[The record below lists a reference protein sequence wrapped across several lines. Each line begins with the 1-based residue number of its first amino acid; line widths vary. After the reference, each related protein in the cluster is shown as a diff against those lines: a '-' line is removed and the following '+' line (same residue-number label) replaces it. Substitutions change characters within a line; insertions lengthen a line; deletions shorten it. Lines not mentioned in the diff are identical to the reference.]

1 MATHVEGRVV
11 SSTGSDRTSGRDI
24 DTIREVDEFSGEP
37 APSQDSGSSAGP
49 DTSVVLIPRAKSSL
63 AKKLAKSL
71 GFHSHKDSTLDATA
85 NNRAASEQDDKQSP
99 DRGVHFNS
107 QTTSDRPASV
117 TKSVVTVTASTGASA
132 DSSTPDKQA
141 VSGTGGNGKYVS
153 PFQTAQHQPSGTL
166 TEASAFYSPNSS
178 FNSVASGRVPKAMS
192 ASLDDD
198 GSQMRKSR
206 MAPGNPLSYS
216 GDLEQ
221 LKPKLSMPDQPAGD
235 ERTASGVLSA
245 KSRRSSAY
253 SLKSMDGKLTLSP
266 CWSMPQPLSSSPA
279 NLCKRLTPSLMPA
292 VQVTIILMLAKKK
305 DLHLACY
312 TCLAVLLVCTQ
323 PANVPI
329 LSALHDAWQAKAR

>member
-37 APSQDSGSSAGP
+37 APSQDSGSS
-49 DTSVVLIPRAKSSL
+49 DTSVVLTTRAKSSL

-85 NNRAASEQDDKQSP
+85 HKKAGTEQHERQERDDKQSP

-117 TKSVVTVTASTGASA
+117 TKSVVTVAASTVASSG
-132 DSSTPDKQA
+132 SSTADKQA

-178 FNSVASGRVPKAMS
+178 FNSVASGRVPSALS

-221 LKPKLSMPDQPAGD
+221 LKPRPSMPDQPAGD

-253 SLKSMDGKLTLSP
+253 SLKSMDGK
-266 CWSMPQPLSSSPA
+266 
-279 NLCKRLTPSLMPA
+279 
-292 VQVTIILMLAKKK
+292 
-305 DLHLACY
+305 
-312 TCLAVLLVCTQ
+312 
-323 PANVPI
+323 PI
-329 LSALHDAWQAKAR
+329 LSSLSLNATTPQLITSKPLQTLDSKSVASSASQYHPDVG

>member
-24 DTIREVDEFSGEP
+24 DTIREVDEFTGEP

-49 DTSVVLIPRAKSSL
+49 DTSVVLTPRAKSSL

-85 NNRAASEQDDKQSP
+85 KRRAGSEQHERQEQDDKQSP

-216 GDLEQ
+216 GELEQ
-221 LKPKLSMPDQPAGD
+221 LKPKPSMPDQPAGD

-253 SLKSMDGKLTLSP
+253 SLKSMDGKLILSP
-266 CWSMPQPLSSSPA
+266 
-279 NLCKRLTPSLMPA
+279 
-292 VQVTIILMLAKKK
+292 
-305 DLHLACY
+305 
-312 TCLAVLLVCTQ
+312 LLVNATTPQ
-323 PANVPI
+323 LI
-329 LSALHDAWQAKAR
+329 TSKSSQTFDFKSDASRASDHRLDVGSEKGS

>member
-49 DTSVVLIPRAKSSL
+49 DTSVALTPRAKSSL

-71 GFHSHKDSTLDATA
+71 GFHSHKDSTLDTTA
-85 NNRAASEQDDKQSP
+85 NKRAGSEQHERQEQDAKQSP
-99 DRGVHFNS
+99 DREVHFNS
-107 QTTSDRPASV
+107 QTSSDHPASV
-117 TKSVVTVTASTGASA
+117 TKSVVTLAASTGT
-132 DSSTPDKQA
+132 SSGSNTA
-141 VSGTGGNGKYVS
+141 FSSTGGNGKYVS

-178 FNSVASGRVPKAMS
+178 FNSVASGRVPKALS

-221 LKPKLSMPDQPAGD
+221 LKPKPSMLDQPAGD
-235 ERTASGVLSA
+235 ERAASGVLSA
-245 KSRRSSAY
+245 KSRRSSAF
-253 SLKSMDGKLTLSP
+253 SLKSMDGKPIHSP
-266 CWSMPQPLSSSPA
+266 SFVDATTTQLITSKPLQLPDCKYDASSGSDSHPD
-279 NLCKRLTPSLMPA
+279 
-292 VQVTIILMLAKKK
+292 VG
-305 DLHLACY
+305 
-312 TCLAVLLVCTQ
+312 
-323 PANVPI
+323 
-329 LSALHDAWQAKAR
+329 

>member
-49 DTSVVLIPRAKSSL
+49 DTSIVLTPRAKSSL

-85 NNRAASEQDDKQSP
+85 NKRVGSEQHERQEQVDKQSP

-117 TKSVVTVTASTGASA
+117 TKSVVTLAASTGASSG
-132 DSSTPDKQA
+132 SSTVDKQA
-141 VSGTGGNGKYVS
+141 LSGTGGNGKYVS

-166 TEASAFYSPNSS
+166 TEASAFYNPNSS
-178 FNSVASGRVPKAMS
+178 FNSVASGRVPKALS

-221 LKPKLSMPDQPAGD
+221 LKPKPSMPDQPAGD

-253 SLKSMDGKLTLSP
+253 SLKSMDGKPIHS
-266 CWSMPQPLSSSPA
+266 
-279 NLCKRLTPSLMPA
+279 PSLVNA
-292 VQVTIILMLAKKK
+292 IIPQLITSKPLQTLDSKSDAS
-305 DLHLACY
+305 
-312 TCLAVLLVCTQ
+312 
-323 PANVPI
+323 
-329 LSALHDAWQAKAR
+329 SASDYHPDVG